1 MNSLPALPNFAPLA
15 GMTKAEINAAY
26 TYANAEAARWE
37 KALREVDA
45 VYRAECRAEI
55 RSQYNARVRA
65 WAFRAADC
73 VKAYRLAA

>member
-1 MNSLPALPNFAPLA
+1 MNSLPALDLAPLA
-15 GMTKAEINAAY
+15 GMTKAEINDAY
-26 TYANAEAARWE
+26 IYANAEAARWE
-37 KALREVDA
+37 KALCEVDA
-45 VYRAECRAEI
+45 FYRAECRAEI